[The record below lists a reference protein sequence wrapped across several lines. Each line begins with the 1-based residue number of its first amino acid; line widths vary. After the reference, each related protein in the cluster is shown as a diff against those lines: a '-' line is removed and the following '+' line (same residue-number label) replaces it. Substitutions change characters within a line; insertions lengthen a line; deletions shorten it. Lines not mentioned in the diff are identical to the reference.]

1 MRQLYLVPNRS
12 ELKQLAELRRT
23 YGAKWEYNDFFLP
36 SVLDD
41 RKAQLEII
49 NTYAKEIGDFAGD
62 TIHGAFLDVTLHSTD
77 RLIREVS
84 ELRVRQSMD
93 IAKEMGVRGV
103 VFHTGRLYN
112 FRDETYLNNWL
123 NTNESFFRR
132 MLEEYPD
139 TEIYMENMFDE
150 SSDMMARLGE
160 RMKDADRFG
169 LCLDYAHAR
178 VYGTEEA
185 TWFCEL
191 APYVKHMHINDNDGR
206 NDLHQAVG
214 AGICGWQQFNQLM
227 EEYEIHSS
235 ILVEVSGYEKQKCS
249 LEFMEKNHV
258 IPFD

>member
-1 MRQLYLVPNRS
+1 MRQLYLVPNRT
-12 ELKQLAELRRT
+12 ELKQLAELRRA
-23 YGAKWEYNDFFLP
+23 YGAHWEYNDFFLP

-49 NTYAKEIGDFAGD
+49 DTYAREIGDFAGD

-77 RLIREVS
+77 RLIREAS

-93 IAKEMGVRGV
+93 IAKEMGTRGV

-123 NTNESFFRR
+123 NTNESFFRKL
-132 MLEEYPD
+132 LEEYPD

-150 SSDMMARLGE
+150 SSDMMAKLGE

-169 LCLDYAHAR
+169 ICLDYAHAK
-178 VYGTEEA
+178 VYGTDEK
-185 TWFCEL
+185 TWFRQL
-191 APYVKHMHINDNDGR
+191 APYVKHMHINDNDGK

-214 AGICGWQQFNQLM
+214 DGSFQWLWFNQLI
-227 EEYEIHSS
+227 EEFDIHSS
-235 ILVEVSGYEKQKCS
+235 ILVEVSGYEKQKRS
-249 LEFMEKNHV
+249 LEYMERNHI
-258 IPFD
+258 IPFG